1 MGLFDYS
8 QQNTTKPLSPQER
21 LAWLRLSR
29 SDNIG
34 PVTFYQLINR
44 YGSAQKALDI
54 LPELAKRGGRKKPLI
69 AFSRSRAE
77 DEMAHIDRAGGSVL
91 TPQDPNY
98 PRQLAE
104 TKDAPPIITVLGRTD
119 LLNRKMIAIVGAR
132 NASINGQKLTKKLV
146 KGLGAEDLVIISGLA
161 RGIDTAAHEA
171 SLTTGTIAVVAGG
184 ADVIYPLENT
194 KLYQDIIENGA
205 LIAESP
211 WGTEPLAR
219 HFPRRNRIISG
230 ASLGTLVV
238 EATRKSGSL
247 ITARYAAEQG
257 RDVFAVPGFPSDPR
271 GQGPNSLLRDGAILV
286 ERAED
291 ILDNLNNFTTF
302 DKARFGGE
310 LAETQR
316 EFIIDDGDISQKK
329 PTETRADQRESIQ
342 NHLVTNLSHM
352 PVTVDELLRTCQ
364 FNISEVQTILLEME
378 LGGRILRHSGNRISL
393 LE

>member
-1 MGLFDYS
+1 LGLFEHS
-8 QQNTTKPLSPQER
+8 QHGTTKPLSPQER

-34 PVTFYQLINR
+34 PVTFYQLLSR
-44 YGSAQKALDI
+44 YGSAQKALDM
-54 LPELAKRGGRKKPLI
+54 LPELAKRGGRKKPLL

-77 DEMAHIDRAGGSVL
+77 DEMAKIDRAGGTLL
-91 TPQDPNY
+91 TPLDPCY
-98 PRQLAE
+98 PHNLKE
-104 TKDAPPIITVLGRTD
+104 TKDAPPVITVLGRTD
-119 LLNRKMIAIVGAR
+119 LLNKKMVAIVGAR
-132 NASINGQKLTKKLV
+132 NASINGQKLTRKLV
-146 KGLGAEDLVIISGLA
+146 AGLVAEGVVIISGLA

-171 SLTTGTIAVVAGG
+171 SLKTGTIAAVAGG

-194 KLYQDIIENGA
+194 KLYQDIIENGT

-238 EATRKSGSL
+238 EATRRSGSL

-291 ILDNLNNFTTF
+291 ILDTLNNF
-302 DKARFGGE
+302 KAIDNAGFTEGF
-310 LAETQR
+310 AETQL
-316 EFIIDDGDISQKK
+316 ELKADEAPNSQKK
-329 PTETRADQRESIQ
+329 PTETSPNQHENIH